1 MLPMVRWACWPAPG
15 AGVMRSGF
23 AAGRN
28 RSSMR
33 CEPKDEDMS
42 DDISHGRPDE
52 PEHPPEDAEDVWSP
66 PWFSREST
74 LALLAFGGLLGILVV
89 MPGFSLEAV
98 FVILVFLAVGAFVF
112 GVAWLIQSGGGE
124 EPASES
130 SKTEEHE
137 AESTTAGDEE
147 DDLPDWWEDV
157 E

>member
-1 MLPMVRWACWPAPG
+1 MG
-15 AGVMRSGF
+15 
-23 AAGRN
+23 
-28 RSSMR
+28 
-33 CEPKDEDMS
+33 EPKDKEMSEDVS
-42 DDISHGRPDE
+42 RRLSEE

-74 LALLAFGGLLGILVV
+74 LALLTFGGLLGILVM

-112 GVAWLIQSGGGE
+112 GVVWLIQSGRDE
-124 EPASES
+124 EPTSES
-130 SKTEEHE
+130 ARTEEHE

-147 DDLPDWWEDV
+147 DDLPDWWQDV